1 MKIVDLGSGAGQD
14 CYVLSKLVGETGH
27 VTGVD
32 MTDEQLEVA
41 RKYQQY
47 HAEKFGFGKPNTEFV
62 KGYIEHLG
70 EAGLKD
76 NQFDLIVWVS
86 VVEVTFCVCGRA
98 CLWTLSMFYT
108 CSYCAKENTGHK
120 LFTTVQ
126 IQGCWSCRVHTDPQM
141 FFNVLEFFQLYL
153 STLECSWMYCSVVEC
168 SWKHNY
174 ILNMFYT
181 CMQFLCRRKYWV
193 INYLLPAL

>member
-1 MKIVDLGSGAGQD
+1 MELCRYYGCGLIVPECLEGMKIVDLGSGAGQD

-76 NQFDLIVWVS
+76 NQFDLIV
-86 VVEVTFCVCGRA
+86 
-98 CLWTLSMFYT
+98 
-108 CSYCAKENTGHK
+108 
-120 LFTTVQ
+120 
-126 IQGCWSCRVHTDPQM
+126 
-141 FFNVLEFFQLYL
+141 
-153 STLECSWMYCSVVEC
+153 
-168 SWKHNY
+168 
-174 ILNMFYT
+174 
-181 CMQFLCRRKYWV
+181 
-193 INYLLPAL
+193 